1 MAGAALAA
9 AGAAGLRGALA
20 ARGGRRGA
28 AAAAAAAGGALGRVY
43 SPGLEARL
51 LRDGEWVDSAAAS
64 FVDVRCPASQEV
76 VARVPETTQ
85 EEMDAAIAGARAAFP
100 AWRETPVS
108 QRARVLLRLQDAIN
122 SHMDDLAALVTR
134 EQGKTLADARG
145 DVFRGLEVVEHMV
158 SAPTLMMG
166 EYVEGVSKGI
176 DTYSIRQPL
185 GVTAGICPFNFPAMI
200 PLWMLPTAVA
210 TGNTFVMKPSEKCP
224 GVAMVLADLAQQAGL
239 PPGVLQ
245 VVHGSHGPVNGIM
258 EHPDVKA
265 VSFVGSTPTGKYLAE
280 KGAQNDKRVQA
291 NMGAKNHAVV
301 MPDCDLEQA
310 ANAMA
315 GAAFGA
321 AGQRCMALSVAVVVG
336 DETRVQEV
344 AAAVAERGAP
354 LRLGAGADEGT
365 DIGPVI
371 SPAAKA
377 RIEELISEGE
387 AKGAR
392 VLLDGRGS
400 HVPGYPEGNFVGPTL
415 LTGVTQDMDCYK
427 EEIFGPVLVVLRAD
441 SLDDAIAMVNRCP
454 YANGSAIFST
464 SGAAARKFQ
473 TEIDGGMVGINV
485 PIPVPLPFFSFT
497 GNKDSFAGENNFYG
511 KMGVNFFTRTKTVTA
526 AWKDDFMT
534 RTSVAGVGT

>member
-1 MAGAALAA
+1 MAGLGGLRAL
-9 AGAAGLRGALA
+9 GALRGAL
-20 ARGGRRGA
+20 RGA
-28 AAAAAAAGGALGRVY
+28 AGGPRGLAAAAAGGGAFGRVY
-43 SPGLEARL
+43 GADLGARL
-51 LRDGEWVDSAAAS
+51 LRDGEWVDSAAES
-64 FVDVRCPASQEV
+64 FIDVRCPATQEV
-76 VARVPETTQ
+76 VARVPETTPA
-85 EEMDAAIAGARAAFP
+85 EMEAAVAGARAAFP
-100 AWRETPVS
+100 EWRETPVS

-122 SHMDDLAALVTR
+122 ANMDDLAALVTR

-158 SAPTLMMG
+158 SAPSLMMG
-166 EYVEGVSKGI
+166 EYVEGVSRGI

-200 PLWMLPTAVA
+200 PLWMLPVAVA

-258 EHPDVKA
+258 EHPDIKA
-265 VSFVGSTPTGKYLAE
+265 VSFVGSTPTGKYLAT
-280 KGAQNDKRVQA
+280 KGAQNNKRVQA

-336 DETRVQEV
+336 DEARVQEV
-344 AAAVAERGAP
+344 ASAVAERGAP

-387 AKGAR
+387 SKGAR
-392 VLLDGRGS
+392 VLLDGRGAS
-400 HVPGYPEGNFVGPTL
+400 VPAYPEGNFVGPTL

-441 SLDDAIAMVNRCP
+441 SLDEAIAMVNRCP
-454 YANGSAIFST
+454 YANGTAIFST

-473 TEIDGGMVGINV
+473 NEIDGGMVGINV

-511 KMGVNFFTRTKTVTA
+511 KMGVEFFTRTKTVTA

-534 RTSVAGVGT
+534 RTSVAGVGTS

>member
-1 MAGAALAA
+1 MVWLREGAQAA
-9 AGAAGLRGALA
+9 AQACAA
-20 ARGGRRGA
+20 
-28 AAAAAAAGGALGRVY
+28 
-43 SPGLEARL
+43 
-51 LRDGEWVDSAAAS
+51 DDS
-64 FVDVRCPASQEV
+64 R
-76 VARVPETTQ
+76 VAR
-85 EEMDAAIAGARAAFP
+85 
-100 AWRETPVS
+100 
-108 QRARVLLRLQDAIN
+108 
-122 SHMDDLAALVTR
+122 
-134 EQGKTLADARG
+134 
-145 DVFRGLEVVEHMV
+145 
-158 SAPTLMMG
+158 
-166 EYVEGVSKGI
+166 
-176 DTYSIRQPL
+176 
-185 GVTAGICPFNFPAMI
+185 
-200 PLWMLPTAVA
+200 
-210 TGNTFVMKPSEKCP
+210 
-224 GVAMVLADLAQQAGL
+224 
-239 PPGVLQ
+239 
-245 VVHGSHGPVNGIM
+245 
-258 EHPDVKA
+258 
-265 VSFVGSTPTGKYLAE
+265 
-280 KGAQNDKRVQA
+280 
-291 NMGAKNHAVV
+291 
-301 MPDCDLEQA
+301 
-310 ANAMA
+310 
-315 GAAFGA
+315 AAFGA